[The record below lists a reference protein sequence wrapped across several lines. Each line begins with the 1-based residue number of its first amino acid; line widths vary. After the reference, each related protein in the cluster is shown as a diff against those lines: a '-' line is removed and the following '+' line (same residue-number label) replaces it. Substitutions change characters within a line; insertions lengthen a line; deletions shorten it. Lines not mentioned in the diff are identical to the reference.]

1 MATVTF
7 IRYEKQSAG
16 ALHGVAQYVSQREKT
31 VENGRWLV
39 DGQNCAPRLAAQEFT
54 ATRQMYRKDSPV
66 WFYHYVQSFHPSEPV
81 TGELAHK
88 IAREFSEQAW
98 PDSEVLIATHID
110 AAHIHTHFLVNAV
123 CYETGKMLRQGPG
136 TLRTL
141 RPLSDKLCMKYGLS
155 VLPREQRR
163 ESSMG
168 MSAREYRSAAKGESW
183 KFQLMNTVDLCMRSA
198 KTRAEFI
205 REMERRGY
213 QVRWEENRKAI
224 TYTTPKGKKCRDDR
238 LHEDKYR
245 KEVMECE
252 FRIRK
257 EMLRRRIEGEEPAAG
272 GTSLGGGVGQLAGD
286 SQRSVPPDSGT
297 GRWDNEARVSC
308 HGGTADADGGA
319 GEGSSSDLST
329 AGAERTGWE
338 EERALAFAP
347 APSDPA
353 PAQSGLALGRPD
365 LAGTVGDLV
374 QWGRHMEQS
383 AEAVPPVDPVTAYS
397 DCKALAKEREKKI
410 ALGHKPDD
418 HEEQNITLS
427 M

>member
-54 ATRQMYRKDSPV
+54 ATRQMHRKDSPV
-66 WFYHYVQSFHPSEPV
+66 WFYHYVQSFHPAEPV

-88 IAREFSEQAW
+88 IAREFAEQAW

-123 CYETGKMLRQGPG
+123 CYETGKMLRQGPN

-155 VLPREQRR
+155 VLPKEQRK

-198 KTRAEFI
+198 KTRDEFI

-224 TYTTPKGKKCRDDR
+224 TYTTPRGKKCRDDR

-245 KEVMECE
+245 KEVMERE
-252 FRIRK
+252 FRIRE

-272 GTSLGGGVGQLAGD
+272 GTSFGGGVGQLAGN
-286 SQRSVPPDSGT
+286 SQRPVPYDSGP
-297 GRWDNEARVSC
+297 GRWDNEVRVSC

-319 GEGSSSDLST
+319 GEGSRGDPST

-338 EERALAFAP
+338 EERAVAFSS
-347 APSDPA
+347 APSNLA
-353 PAQSGLALGRPD
+353 QTQSGMALGHPD
-365 LAGTVGDLV
+365 LAGAAGTLV
-374 QWGRHMEQS
+374 QWGRRMEQS
-383 AEAVPPVDPVTAYS
+383 AEAVPPTDPVTRHG
-397 DCKALAKEREKKI
+397 DRKALAKEREKKI

>member
-39 DGQNCAPRLAAQEFT
+39 DGQNCVPRQT
-54 ATRQMYRKDSPV
+54 HRKDSPV
-66 WFYHYVQSFHPSEPV
+66 WFYHYVQSFHPAEPV

-88 IAREFSEQAW
+88 IAREFAEQAW
-98 PDSEVLIATHID
+98 PDSEVLVATHID

-123 CYETGKMLRQGPG
+123 CYETGKMLRQGLN

-155 VLPREQRR
+155 VLPKEQRK

-198 KTRAEFI
+198 KTRTEFI

-224 TYTTPKGKKCRDDR
+224 TYTAPKGKKCRDDR
-238 LHEDKYR
+238 LHEGKYR
-245 KEVMECE
+245 KEIMECE
-252 FRIRK
+252 FRIRE
-257 EMLRRRIEGEEPAAG
+257 EMLRRRIEGEEPAARA
-272 GTSLGGGVGQLAGD
+272 SSFGGGVGRPAGD
-286 SQRSVPPDSGT
+286 SQRPVPPDGGLDRYSREYPLNVASDEYTDGEADQGSG
-297 GRWDNEARVSC
+297 GDPSV
-308 HGGTADADGGA
+308 
-319 GEGSSSDLST
+319 

-338 EERALAFAP
+338 EERAQAFAP
-347 APSDPA
+347 APSNLA
-353 PAQSGLALGRPD
+353 PAQSGMALGHPD
-365 LAGTVGDLV
+365 LAGAAGDLV
-374 QWGRHMEQS
+374 QWGRRMEQS
-383 AEAVPPVDPVTAYS
+383 AEAVPPTDPVTRHG
-397 DCKALAKEREKKI
+397 DRKALAKEREKKI

>member
-31 VENGRWLV
+31 VENSRWLV
-39 DGQNCAPRLAAQEFT
+39 DGQNCAPQLAAQEFA
-54 ATRQMYRKDSPV
+54 ATRQMHRKDSPV
-66 WFYHYVQSFHPSEPV
+66 WFYHYVQSFHPAEPV
-81 TGELAHK
+81 TGALAHK
-88 IAREFSEQAW
+88 IAREFAERAW

-123 CYETGKMLRQGPG
+123 CYETGKMLRQGPS

-155 VLPREQRR
+155 VLPKEQRK

-198 KTRAEFI
+198 KTRTEFI
-205 REMERRGY
+205 NEMERRGY

-245 KEVMECE
+245 KEVMEHE
-252 FRIRK
+252 FRIRE

-272 GTSLGGGVGQLAGD
+272 GTSLDGGVGQLAGD

-297 GRWDNEARVSC
+297 GRWNGEAQLSRP
-308 HGGTADADGGA
+308 GGTANADRGA
-319 GEGSSSDLST
+319 GAGNGGNPSV

-338 EERALAFAP
+338 EERGQAFAP
-347 APSDPA
+347 APSNLA
-353 PAQSGLALGRPD
+353 PAQSGMALGHPD
-365 LAGTVGDLV
+365 LAGAVGTLV
-374 QWGRHMEQS
+374 QCGRRMEQS
-383 AEAVPPVDPVTAYS
+383 AKAVPPTDPVTAHS
-397 DCKALAKEREKKI
+397 DRKALAKEREKKI
-410 ALGHKPDD
+410 ALGHKQDD

>member
-16 ALHGVAQYVSQREKT
+16 ALRGVAQYVSQREKT

-54 ATRQMYRKDSPV
+54 ATRQMHRKDSPV
-66 WFYHYVQSFHPSEPV
+66 WFYHYVQSFHPEEPV

-123 CYETGKMLRQGPG
+123 CYETGKMLRQGPN

-155 VLPREQRR
+155 VLPKEQSK

-198 KTRAEFI
+198 KTRDEFI

-252 FRIRK
+252 FRIRE
-257 EMLRRRIEGEEPAAG
+257 EMLRRRIEGEEPAARA
-272 GTSLGGGVGQLAGD
+272 SSFGGGVGQLAGNP
-286 SQRSVPPDSGT
+286 QRPVSPDSGS

-319 GEGSSSDLST
+319 GEGNGSDPST
-329 AGAERTGWE
+329 AGAARTGWE
-338 EERALAFAP
+338 EERAQAFAS
-347 APSDPA
+347 APGDPA
-353 PAQSGLALGRPD
+353 PPQSGLALGRPD

-374 QWGRHMEQS
+374 QWGRRMEQS
-383 AEAVPPVDPVTAYS
+383 AEAVPPTDPVTRHG
-397 DCKALAKEREKKI
+397 DRKALAREREKKI
-410 ALGHKPDD
+410 ALGHRPDD
-418 HEEQNITLS
+418 HEEQNMTLS

>member
-16 ALHGVAQYVSQREKT
+16 ALHGVTQYVSQREKT
-31 VENGRWLV
+31 VENGCWLV
-39 DGQNCAPRLAAQEFT
+39 DGQNCAPQLAAQEFT
-54 ATRQMYRKDSPV
+54 ATRQTHRKDSPV
-66 WFYHYVQSFHPSEPV
+66 WFYHYVQSFHPAESV

-88 IAREFSEQAW
+88 IAREFAEQAW

-110 AAHIHTHFLVNAV
+110 AAHIHTHFLINAV
-123 CYETGKMLRQGPG
+123 CYETGKMLRQGPS

-252 FRIRK
+252 FRIRE
-257 EMLRRRIEGEEPAAG
+257 EMLRRRIEGEKPAAG

-286 SQRSVPPDSGT
+286 SQCSVPPDSGSD
-297 GRWDNEARVSC
+297 RRDDKVQVSC

-319 GEGSSSDLST
+319 GEGSSSDPST

-338 EERALAFAP
+338 EERAQAFAP
-347 APSDPA
+347 APSNLA
-353 PAQSGLALGRPD
+353 PAQSGMALGHPD
-365 LAGTVGDLV
+365 LVGAAGTLV
-374 QWGRHMEQS
+374 QWGRRMEQS
-383 AEAVPPVDPVTAYS
+383 AEAVPPTDPATRHG
-397 DCKALAKEREKKI
+397 DRKALAKEREKKS
-410 ALGHKPDD
+410 ALGHKQDD
-418 HEEQNITLS
+418 HEEQNIILS

>member
-16 ALHGVAQYVSQREKT
+16 ALHGVAQYVSQHEKT

-39 DGQNCAPRLAAQEFT
+39 DGQNCAPQLAAQAFI
-54 ATRQMYRKDSPV
+54 ATRQTHRKDSPV
-66 WFYHYVQSFHPSEPV
+66 WFYHYVQSFHPAEPV

-88 IAREFSEQAW
+88 IAREFAEQAW
-98 PDSEVLIATHID
+98 PDSEVLVATHID

-155 VLPREQRR
+155 VLPKEQRK

-198 KTRAEFI
+198 KTRVEFI

-213 QVRWEENRKAI
+213 QVRWEEARKAI
-224 TYTTPKGKKCRDDR
+224 TYTTPRGKKCRDDR

-252 FRIRK
+252 FRIRE
-257 EMLRRRIEGEEPAAG
+257 EMLRRRIEREESAAG
-272 GTSLGGGVGQLAGD
+272 GTSLGGGVGRPAGD
-286 SQRSVPPDSGT
+286 PQRPVPPDSGP
-297 GRWDNEARVSC
+297 GRWDNEAQVSC
-308 HGGTADADGGA
+308 HRGTADTDGGA
-319 GEGSSSDLST
+319 DEGSSSDPST

-338 EERALAFAP
+338 EERAVAFSS
-347 APSDPA
+347 APSNLA
-353 PAQSGLALGRPD
+353 PPQSGMALGHPD
-365 LAGTVGDLV
+365 LAGAAGTLV
-374 QWGRHMEQS
+374 QWGRRMEQS
-383 AEAVPPVDPVTAYS
+383 AEAVPPVDPVTAHS
-397 DCKALAKEREKKI
+397 DRKALAKEREKKI

>member
-39 DGQNCAPRLAAQEFT
+39 DGQNCAPQLAAQEFT
-54 ATRQMYRKDSPV
+54 ATRQMHRKDSPV
-66 WFYHYVQSFHPSEPV
+66 WFYHYVQSFPPAEPV

-88 IAREFSEQAW
+88 IAREFAEQAW

-155 VLPREQRR
+155 VLPKEQRR
-163 ESSMG
+163 ERSMG
-168 MSAREYRSAAKGESW
+168 MSAKEYRSAAKGESW

-198 KTRAEFI
+198 KTRDEFI

-245 KEVMECE
+245 KEVMERE
-252 FRIRK
+252 FRIRE
-257 EMLRRRIEGEEPAAG
+257 EMLRRRIEREEPAARA
-272 GTSLGGGVGQLAGD
+272 SSFGGGVGQLAGN
-286 SQRSVPPDSGT
+286 SQRPVSPDSGSD
-297 GRWDNEARVSC
+297 RRDDKARLSC

-319 GEGSSSDLST
+319 GEGSRGDPST

-338 EERALAFAP
+338 EEREQAFAP
-347 APSDPA
+347 TPSDLA
-353 PAQSGLALGRPD
+353 PTQSGMALGHPG
-365 LAGTVGDLV
+365 LAGAAGTLV

-383 AEAVPPVDPVTAYS
+383 AEAVPPADPVTAYS
-397 DCKALAKEREKKI
+397 DRKALAKERKKKI

>member
-39 DGQNCAPRLAAQEFT
+39 DGQNCVPRLAAQEFI
-54 ATRQMYRKDSPV
+54 ATRQTHRKDSPV
-66 WFYHYVQSFHPSEPV
+66 WFYHYVQSFHPAEPV

-88 IAREFSEQAW
+88 IAREFAEQAW

-123 CYETGKMLRQGPG
+123 CYETGKMLRQGLN

-155 VLPREQRR
+155 VLPKEQRK

-198 KTRAEFI
+198 KTRTEFI

-238 LHEDKYR
+238 LHEGKYR
-245 KEVMECE
+245 KEIMECE
-252 FRIRK
+252 FRIRE

-272 GTSLGGGVGQLAGD
+272 GRSLGGGVGQLAGD
-286 SQRSVPPDSGT
+286 SQRAVPPDSGMDRYSREYPLNVASDEYT
-297 GRWDNEARVSC
+297 DGEADQGS
-308 HGGTADADGGA
+308 GGDP
-319 GEGSSSDLST
+319 SV

-338 EERALAFAP
+338 EERAQAFAP
-347 APSDPA
+347 APSNLA
-353 PAQSGLALGRPD
+353 PAQSGMALGHPD
-365 LAGTVGDLV
+365 LAGAAGTLV
-374 QWGRHMEQS
+374 QWGRRMEQS
-383 AEAVPPVDPVTAYS
+383 AEAVPPTDPVTRHG
-397 DCKALAKEREKKI
+397 DRKALAREREKKI
-410 ALGHKPDD
+410 ALGHRPDD

>member
-16 ALHGVAQYVSQREKT
+16 ALHGVAQYVSQREKAL
-31 VENGRWLV
+31 ENGRWLV
-39 DGQNCAPRLAAQEFT
+39 DGQNCAPQLAAQEFI
-54 ATRQMYRKDSPV
+54 ATRQTHRKDSPV
-66 WFYHYVQSFHPSEPV
+66 WFYHYVQSFHPAEPV

-88 IAREFSEQAW
+88 IAREFAEQAW

-123 CYETGKMLRQGPG
+123 CYETGKMLRQGPN

-141 RPLSDKLCMKYGLS
+141 RPLSDKLCMKYSLS

-198 KTRAEFI
+198 KTRDEFI

-224 TYTTPKGKKCRDDR
+224 TYTTPRGKKCRDDR

-245 KEVMECE
+245 KEVMERE
-252 FRIRK
+252 FRIR
-257 EMLRRRIEGEEPAAG
+257 EAMLRRRIEGEEPAAG
-272 GTSLGGGVGQLAGD
+272 GSSFGGGMGQSAD
-286 SQRSVPPDSGT
+286 NSQRAVPPDSGSD
-297 GRWDNEARVSC
+297 RRDDKARLSR
-308 HGGTADADGGA
+308 HGGASDAGRGA
-319 GEGSSSDLST
+319 GEGNSGNPSV
-329 AGAERTGWE
+329 AGATRTGWE
-338 EERALAFAP
+338 EERAQAFAS
-347 APSDPA
+347 APSNLA
-353 PAQSGLALGRPD
+353 PAQSDMALGHPD
-365 LAGTVGDLV
+365 LAGAAGDLV
-374 QWGRHMEQS
+374 QWGHRMEQS
-383 AEAVPPVDPVTAYS
+383 AEAAPPTDPVTRHG
-397 DCKALAKEREKKI
+397 DRKALAKEREKKI

>member
-7 IRYEKQSAG
+7 ICYEKQSAG

-31 VENGRWLV
+31 VKNGRWLV
-39 DGQNCAPRLAAQEFT
+39 DGQNCAPQLAAQEFT

-66 WFYHYVQSFHPSEPV
+66 WFYHYVQSFHPAEPV
-81 TGELAHK
+81 TGEVAYK
-88 IAREFSEQAW
+88 IAQEFAERAW
-98 PDSEVLIATHID
+98 PNSEVLIATHID

-123 CYETGKMLRQGPG
+123 CYETGKMLRQSPS

-155 VLPREQRR
+155 VLPKEQRR
-163 ESSMG
+163 ERSIG

-198 KTRAEFI
+198 KTRDEFI

-224 TYTTPKGKKCRDDR
+224 TYTMPKGKKCRDDR

-245 KEVMECE
+245 KEVMERE
-252 FRIRK
+252 FRIRE

-272 GTSLGGGVGQLAGD
+272 GASLGGGVGQLAGD

-297 GRWDNEARVSC
+297 GRWNGEAQLSC
-308 HGGTADADGGA
+308 HGGTADTDGGA
-319 GEGSSSDLST
+319 GEGSSSDPST

-338 EERALAFAP
+338 EERAVAFSS
-347 APSDPA
+347 APSNLA
-353 PAQSGLALGRPD
+353 PAQSGMALGHPD
-365 LAGTVGDLV
+365 LAGAVGTLV

-383 AEAVPPVDPVTAYS
+383 AEAVPPVDPVTGYG
-397 DCKALAKEREKKI
+397 DRKTLAKEREKKI
-410 ALGHKPDD
+410 ALGHKPND
-418 HEEQNITLS
+418 HEEQNMTLS

>member
-39 DGQNCAPRLAAQEFT
+39 DGQNCAPQLAAQEFI
-54 ATRQMYRKDSPV
+54 ATRQTHRKDSPV
-66 WFYHYVQSFHPSEPV
+66 WFYHYVQSFHPAEPV

-88 IAREFSEQAW
+88 IAREFAEQAW

-110 AAHIHTHFLVNAV
+110 TAHIHTHFLVNAV
-123 CYETGKMLRQGPG
+123 CYETGKMLRQGPS

-155 VLPREQRR
+155 VLPREQRK

-183 KFQLMNTVDLCMRSA
+183 KFRLMNTVDLCMRSA
-198 KTRAEFI
+198 KTRDEFI

-252 FRIRK
+252 FRIRE

-272 GTSLGGGVGQLAGD
+272 GTSLGRGVGQSAGN
-286 SQRSVPPDSGT
+286 SQRTVPPDGGSD
-297 GRWDNEARVSC
+297 RRDDKARLSR
-308 HGGTADADGGA
+308 HGGTADTDGDA
-319 GEGSSSDLST
+319 GERNGGNPPV
-329 AGAERTGWE
+329 AGATRTGWE
-338 EERALAFAP
+338 EERALAFTS
-347 APSDPA
+347 APSNLA
-353 PAQSGLALGRPD
+353 PAQSGMALGHPD
-365 LAGTVGDLV
+365 LAGLVGDVV
-374 QWGRHMEQS
+374 QWGRRMEQS
-383 AEAVPPVDPVTAYS
+383 AETVPPADPMTGHG
-397 DCKALAKEREKKI
+397 DHKALAKEREKKI
-410 ALGHKPDD
+410 ALGHRPDD
-418 HEEQNITLS
+418 HEEQNMTLS

>member
-31 VENGRWLV
+31 LENGRWLV
-39 DGQNCAPRLAAQEFT
+39 DGQNCAPQLAAQEFI
-54 ATRQMYRKDSPV
+54 ATRQTHRKDSPV
-66 WFYHYVQSFHPSEPV
+66 WFYHYVQSFHPAEPV

-88 IAREFSEQAW
+88 IAREFAEQAW

-123 CYETGKMLRQGPG
+123 CYETGKMLRQGPN

-141 RPLSDKLCMKYGLS
+141 RPLSDKLCMKYSLS

-198 KTRAEFI
+198 KTRDEFI

-224 TYTTPKGKKCRDDR
+224 TYTTPRGKKCRDDR

-245 KEVMECE
+245 KEVMERE
-252 FRIRK
+252 FRIRE
-257 EMLRRRIEGEEPAAG
+257 EMLRRRIEGEEPAARA
-272 GTSLGGGVGQLAGD
+272 SSYGGGVGQPVGD
-286 SQRSVPPDSGT
+286 PQRPVSSDSES
-297 GRWDNEARVSC
+297 GRQDDEAQLSR
-308 HGGTADADGGA
+308 HGGTASTDGEADQGSGGNPP
-319 GEGSSSDLST
+319 T

-338 EERALAFAP
+338 EERAQAFAP
-347 APSDPA
+347 APSNLA
-353 PAQSGLALGRPD
+353 PAQSGMALGHPD
-365 LAGTVGDLV
+365 LTGAVGTLV
-374 QWGRHMEQS
+374 QWGRRMEQS
-383 AEAVPPVDPVTAYS
+383 AEAVPPTDPVTRHG
-397 DCKALAKEREKKI
+397 DRKALAREREKKI
-410 ALGHKPDD
+410 ALGHKQDD
-418 HEEQNITLS
+418 HEEQNMTLS

>member
-16 ALHGVAQYVSQREKT
+16 ALRGVAQYVFQREKT
-31 VENGRWLV
+31 VENGCWFV
-39 DGQNCAPRLAAQEFT
+39 DGQNCAPQLAAQEFT
-54 ATRQMYRKDSPV
+54 ATRQMHRKDSPV
-66 WFYHYVQSFHPSEPV
+66 WFYHYVQSFHPAELV
-81 TGELAHK
+81 TGELAHR
-88 IAREFSEQAW
+88 IAREFAEQAW

-155 VLPREQRR
+155 VLPKEQRK

-213 QVRWEENRKAI
+213 QVRWEEARKAI
-224 TYTTPKGKKCRDDR
+224 TYTTPRGKKCRDGR
-238 LHEDKYR
+238 LHEDKYP
-245 KEVMECE
+245 KEIMEHE
-252 FRIRK
+252 FRIRE
-257 EMLRRRIEGEEPAAG
+257 EMLYRRIEREEPAAG
-272 GTSLGGGVGQLAGD
+272 GTSFGGGVGQLAGNP
-286 SQRSVPPDSGT
+286 QRPVSPDSGMDRYSREYPINIASDEYT
-297 GRWDNEARVSC
+297 DGEA
-308 HGGTADADGGA
+308 DQ
-319 GEGSSSDLST
+319 GSGSDSSA

-338 EERALAFAP
+338 EERAQAFAP
-347 APSDPA
+347 TAGDPA
-353 PAQSGLALGRPD
+353 PAQSGMALGHPD
-365 LAGTVGDLV
+365 LAGAVGTLV
-374 QWGRHMEQS
+374 QWGRRMEES
-383 AEAVPPVDPVTAYS
+383 AETVPPADPVTRRG
-397 DCKALAKEREKKI
+397 DCKALAREREKKI

-418 HEEQNITLS
+418 HEEQNRTMS
-427 M
+427 T

>member
-16 ALHGVAQYVSQREKT
+16 ALRGATQYVSQREKT
-31 VENGRWLV
+31 VEGGRWLV

-54 ATRQMYRKDSPV
+54 ATRQMHRKDSPV
-66 WFYHYVQSFHPSEPV
+66 WFYHYVQSFHPAEPV
-81 TGELAHK
+81 TGALAHK
-88 IAREFSEQAW
+88 IAREFAEQAW

-123 CYETGKMLRQGPG
+123 CYETGKMLRQGPN

-141 RPLSDKLCMKYGLS
+141 RPLSDKLCIKYGLS
-155 VLPREQRR
+155 VLPEGQRR
-163 ESSMG
+163 EATRG
-168 MSAREYRSAAKGESW
+168 ISAREYRSAAKGESW

-198 KTRAEFI
+198 KTRDEFI

-252 FRIRK
+252 FRIRE
-257 EMLRRRIEGEEPAAG
+257 EMLRRRIEGEKPA
-272 GTSLGGGVGQLAGD
+272 TQKPSHGGGVGQSAGD
-286 SQRSVPPDSGT
+286 SQRSVPPDSGMDRYSREYPLNVASDEYT
-297 GRWDNEARVSC
+297 DGEADQGS
-308 HGGTADADGGA
+308 GGDP
-319 GEGSSSDLST
+319 SV

-338 EERALAFAP
+338 EERAQAFAP
-347 APSDPA
+347 APSNLA
-353 PAQSGLALGRPD
+353 PAQSGMALGHPD
-365 LAGTVGDLV
+365 LVGAAGTLV
-374 QWGRHMEQS
+374 QWSRRMEQS
-383 AEAVPPVDPVTAYS
+383 AEAVPPTDPVTGHG
-397 DCKALAKEREKKI
+397 DRKALAREREKKI
-410 ALGHKPDD
+410 ALGHKQDD
-418 HEEQNITLS
+418 HEEQNMTLS

>member
-16 ALHGVAQYVSQREKT
+16 ALHGAAQYVSQREKT

-39 DGQNCAPRLAAQEFT
+39 DGQNCAPQLAAQEFI
-54 ATRQMYRKDSPV
+54 ATRQTHRKDSPV
-66 WFYHYVQSFHPSEPV
+66 WFYHYVQSFHPAEPV

-88 IAREFSEQAW
+88 IAQEFAEQAW

-155 VLPREQRR
+155 VLPKEQSK

-168 MSAREYRSAAKGESW
+168 MSAREYRSAAKGERW

-198 KTRAEFI
+198 KTRDEFI

-224 TYTTPKGKKCRDDR
+224 TYTTPKGTKCRDDR

-245 KEVMECE
+245 KEVMERE
-252 FRIRK
+252 FRIRE
-257 EMLRRRIEGEEPAAG
+257 EMLRRRIEREEPAARA
-272 GTSLGGGVGQLAGD
+272 SSFGGGVGQPVGD
-286 SQRSVPPDSGT
+286 PQRSVPPDSCP
-297 GRWDNEARVSC
+297 GRWDNEVQVSC
-308 HGGTADADGGA
+308 HGETVDADGGA
-319 GEGSSSDLST
+319 GEGSSSDPST
-329 AGAERTGWE
+329 TGAERTGWE
-338 EERALAFAP
+338 KERAVAFSST
-347 APSDPA
+347 PSNLA
-353 PAQSGLALGRPD
+353 PAQSGMALGHPD
-365 LAGTVGDLV
+365 LAGAAGTLV
-374 QWGRHMEQS
+374 QWGRRMEQS
-383 AEAVPPVDPVTAYS
+383 AEAVPPTDPVTRHG
-397 DCKALAKEREKKI
+397 DRKALAREREKKI
-410 ALGHKPDD
+410 ALGHKQDD
-418 HEEQNITLS
+418 HEEQNMTLS

>member
-1 MATVTF
+1 MATMTF

-39 DGQNCAPRLAAQEFT
+39 DGQNCAPQLAAQEFT
-54 ATRQMYRKDSPV
+54 ATRQMHRKDSPV
-66 WFYHYVQSFHPSEPV
+66 WFYHYVQSFHPAEPV
-81 TGELAHK
+81 TGKLAHK
-88 IAREFSEQAW
+88 IAWEFAEEAW

-123 CYETGKMLRQGPG
+123 CYETGKMLRQGPS

-155 VLPREQRR
+155 VLPKEQRK

-168 MSAREYRSAAKGESW
+168 MSTREYRSAAKGESW

-198 KTRAEFI
+198 KTRDEFI

-224 TYTTPKGKKCRDDR
+224 TYTTPTGKKCRDNR

-252 FRIRK
+252 FRIRE

-272 GTSLGGGVGQLAGD
+272 GTSFGGGVGQPVGD
-286 SQRSVPPDSGT
+286 PQRPVSSDGSP
-297 GRWDNEARVSC
+297 GRWNNEAQVSC
-308 HGGTADADGGA
+308 HGGTADADRGA
-319 GEGSSSDLST
+319 GEGSGGDPSASGT
-329 AGAERTGWE
+329 ERTGWE
-338 EERALAFAP
+338 EERAQAFTP
-347 APSDPA
+347 ASSDPA
-353 PAQSGLALGRPD
+353 PSQSGLALGHPD
-365 LAGTVGDLV
+365 LAGAAGTLV
-374 QWGRHMEQS
+374 QWGHRMEQS
-383 AEAVPPVDPVTAYS
+383 AEAVPPADPMTGHG
-397 DCKALAKEREKKI
+397 DRKALAKEREKKI

-418 HEEQNITLS
+418 HEEHNRTMS

>member
-39 DGQNCAPRLAAQEFT
+39 DGQNCAPQLAAQEFT
-54 ATRQMYRKDSPV
+54 ATRQMHRKDSPV
-66 WFYHYVQSFHPSEPV
+66 WFYHYVQSFPPSEPV

-88 IAREFSEQAW
+88 IAREFAEQAW

-123 CYETGKMLRQGPG
+123 CYETGKMLRQGPS

-155 VLPREQRR
+155 VLPKEQRK

-198 KTRAEFI
+198 KTRDEFI
-205 REMERRGY
+205 REMER
-213 QVRWEENRKAI
+213 WEEARKAI
-224 TYTTPKGKKCRDDR
+224 TYTTPRGKKCRDGR
-238 LHEDKYR
+238 LHEDKYP
-245 KEVMECE
+245 KEVMEHE
-252 FRIRK
+252 FRIRE
-257 EMLRRRIEGEEPAAG
+257 EMLYRRIEREEPAAG
-272 GTSLGGGVGQLAGD
+272 GTSLGGGVGQSAGN
-286 SQRSVPPDSGT
+286 SQRPVSPDSGMDRYSREYPINVASDEYT
-297 GRWDNEARVSC
+297 DGEA
-308 HGGTADADGGA
+308 DQ
-319 GEGSSSDLST
+319 GSGSDPSA

-338 EERALAFAP
+338 EERAQAFAP
-347 APSDPA
+347 APSNPA
-353 PAQSGLALGRPD
+353 PAQSGMALGHPD
-365 LAGTVGDLV
+365 LAGAVGTLV
-374 QWGRHMEQS
+374 QWGRRMEQS
-383 AEAVPPVDPVTAYS
+383 AETVPPADPVTRRG

-410 ALGHKPDD
+410 ALSHKPDD
-418 HEEQNITLS
+418 HEEQNRTTS

>member
-16 ALHGVAQYVSQREKT
+16 ALRGVAQYVSQREKT

-54 ATRQMYRKDSPV
+54 ATRQMHRKDSPV
-66 WFYHYVQSFHPSEPV
+66 WFYHYVQSFHPAEPV
-81 TGELAHK
+81 TGALAHK

-110 AAHIHTHFLVNAV
+110 AAHIHSHFLVNAV
-123 CYETGKMLRQGPG
+123 CYETGKMLRQGPS

-155 VLPREQRR
+155 VLPEGQRR
-163 ESSMG
+163 EATRG
-168 MSAREYRSAAKGESW
+168 VSAREYRSAAKGESW
-183 KFQLMNTVDLCMRSA
+183 KFQLMNTVNLCMRSA
-198 KTRAEFI
+198 KTRAGFI

-224 TYTTPKGKKCRDDR
+224 TYTTPKGTKCRDDR

-245 KEVMECE
+245 KEVMERE
-252 FRIRK
+252 FRIRE
-257 EMLRRRIEGEEPAAG
+257 EMLRRRIEEEESAVG
-272 GTSLGGGVGQLAGD
+272 GTSFGGGVGQSAGD
-286 SQRSVPPDSGT
+286 SQRPVPSDSGP

-308 HGGTADADGGA
+308 HEGASGADRGA
-319 GEGSSSDLST
+319 GEGNSSDPST

-338 EERALAFAP
+338 EERAVAFSS
-347 APSDPA
+347 APSNLA
-353 PAQSGLALGRPD
+353 PAQSSMALGHPD

-374 QWGRHMEQS
+374 QWGRRMEQS
-383 AEAVPPVDPVTAYS
+383 AEAVPPTDPVTRHG
-397 DCKALAKEREKKI
+397 DRKALAKEREKKI

>member
-16 ALHGVAQYVSQREKT
+16 ALRGVAQYVSQREKT
-31 VENGRWLV
+31 VENGCWLV

-54 ATRQMYRKDSPV
+54 ATRQMHRKGSPV
-66 WFYHYVQSFHPSEPV
+66 WFYHYVQSFHPAEPV
-81 TGELAHK
+81 TGALAHK
-88 IAREFSEQAW
+88 IAREFAEQAW

-123 CYETGKMLRQGPG
+123 CYETGKMLRQGPS

-141 RPLSDKLCMKYGLS
+141 RPLSDKLCMKYGLP
-155 VLPREQRR
+155 VLPKEQRK

-198 KTRAEFI
+198 KTRDEFI

-245 KEVMECE
+245 KEVMERE
-252 FRIRK
+252 FRIRE
-257 EMLRRRIEGEEPAAG
+257 EMLRRRIEGEEPAAR
-272 GTSLGGGVGQLAGD
+272 SSSFGGGVGRPAGD
-286 SQRSVPPDSGT
+286 SRRPVPPDSGS
-297 GRWDNEARVSC
+297 GRWDNEARLSC

-319 GEGSSSDLST
+319 GEGSSGDPST

-338 EERALAFAP
+338 EERAAAFLS
-347 APSDPA
+347 APSNLA
-353 PAQSGLALGRPD
+353 QTQSGMALGHPD
-365 LAGTVGDLV
+365 LAGAAGTLV
-374 QWGRHMEQS
+374 QWGRRMEQS
-383 AEAVPPVDPVTAYS
+383 AEAVPPTDPVTRHG
-397 DCKALAKEREKKI
+397 DRKALAKEREKKI